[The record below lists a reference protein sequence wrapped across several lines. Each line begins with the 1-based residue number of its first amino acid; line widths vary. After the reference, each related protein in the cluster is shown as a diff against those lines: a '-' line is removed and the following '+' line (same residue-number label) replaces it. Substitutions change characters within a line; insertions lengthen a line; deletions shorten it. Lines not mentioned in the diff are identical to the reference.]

1 MGDKFDI
8 KYTLLPLDLQVKL
21 WVLALDADTSKVN
34 LAYSAGAFR
43 TSLAYKYGDAAVA
56 ALGVRAYTLKIGFNP
71 TSREINVDLGL
82 RFRGFD
88 FDGSANVTRRTV
100 GVGISYGREIVPFP
114 DELQTAFNRAN
125 GSALRMVRDAPSA
138 SNNPLTYYKLHSD
151 DVSAISQGIKAGQQL
166 MDYGKGSD
174 RLGAAL
180 RLNYA
185 PQTGLTVYG
194 VLQYSF

>member
-43 TSLAYKYGDAAVA
+43 TSLAYKYGGAAEA
-56 ALGVRAYTLKIGFNP
+56 ALSVRAYTLKVGFNP
-71 TSREINVDLGL
+71 TSRETNVDLGL
-82 RFRGFD
+82 HFKGFD
-88 FDGSANVTRRTV
+88 FDASADVTRHTV
-100 GVGISYGREIVPFP
+100 GVGITYGREIVPFP
-114 DELQTAFNRAN
+114 DELQSAFSAAN
-125 GSALRMVRDAPSA
+125 GGLLRMARDAPSA
-138 SNNPLTYYKLHSD
+138 LNNPLAYYKLHSD
-151 DVSAISQGIKAGQQL
+151 DASAIGQGIKAGKQL

-180 RLNYA
+180 RLNYT